1 MIYICVY
8 VNNSVQGRYLTA
20 CPVATTGNAKDLSVA
35 SFVPI
40 ESLPLSA
47 VKNTAS
53 ISYVLSVEGQG
64 VGEELD
70 CFALVRIIFSNL
82 QMSIYL

>member
-1 MIYICVY
+1 MTFIY
-8 VNNSVQGRYLTA
+8 VNVYDSLQGRYLTA

-35 SFVPI
+35 SFIPI
-40 ESLPLSA
+40 ESLPPSA

-70 CFALVRIIFSNL
+70 CFTLVRAIFSNT
-82 QMSIYL
+82 